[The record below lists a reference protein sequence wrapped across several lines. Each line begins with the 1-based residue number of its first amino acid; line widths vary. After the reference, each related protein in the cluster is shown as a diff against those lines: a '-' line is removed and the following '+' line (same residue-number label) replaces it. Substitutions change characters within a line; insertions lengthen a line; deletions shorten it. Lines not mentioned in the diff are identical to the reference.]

1 MQPRQ
6 TDAVDQFVAR
16 EANGYKAEGF
26 SRQRV
31 IISMNRNEESKLP
44 VITSMQSI
52 SRRGRPRGPL
62 STERVGCAVMAL
74 PSRTPAIG
82 ARRVSAAGSEE
93 PEADTDVSR
102 RRDAPRPVLRAS
114 EGGGGGEQ

>member
-1 MQPRQ
+1 MLLISSSH
-6 TDAVDQFVAR
+6 
-16 EANGYKAEGF
+16 EKANGYKAEGF